1 MVLYQIEKYFI
12 KPKRSQ
18 QKENKTMRE
27 REKECQWFGEIR
39 LSVVDW
45 RLQWTTRTE
54 VLHLVNCGGRL
65 LEIYS
70 FLVICIDWFFLGLS
84 LTMVIS
90 CCKYLIL
97 LPFFFF
103 FLSSDLNHKNRPQFS
118 NLGDST
124 VIHAIHSSL
133 RWMVFK
139 VKKPS

>member
-1 MVLYQIEKYFI
+1 MWYFT
-12 KPKRSQ
+12 K
-18 QKENKTMRE
+18 QKNISSNQRDPSKKKTKQNKTMRE
-27 REKECQWFGEIR
+27 REKESQWFGEIWS
-39 LSVVDW
+39 SVVGW

-54 VLHLVNCGGRL
+54 VLHLANYGGRL

-70 FLVICIDWFFLGLS
+70 SFVICIDWFFLGL
-84 LTMVIS
+84 LLIMVIS

-118 NLGDST
+118 NLGNST

-133 RWMVFK
+133 HWTVFK
-139 VKKPS
+139 V